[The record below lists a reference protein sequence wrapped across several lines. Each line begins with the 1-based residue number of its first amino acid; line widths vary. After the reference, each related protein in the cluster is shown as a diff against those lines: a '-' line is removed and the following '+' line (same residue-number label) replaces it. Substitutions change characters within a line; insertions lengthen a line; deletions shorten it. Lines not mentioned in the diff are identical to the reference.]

1 MNGRDEILRNML
13 SKSVTPDEFN
23 FDHMVAPPVEYFLSP
38 QDIQDLTYLA
48 NSIKY
53 NAKIDYKYKAID
65 QILRNRGFLLLGRGT
80 NRVVYKYLEN
90 NTICLKVAVDHVGC
104 SDNPHEFINQE
115 YLKPFV
121 SKIFSYDPSGTIAVA
136 ERVHPISTREEFIHY
151 ANGIY
156 DLITKWFI
164 GKYVVNDIG
173 SKFFMNWG
181 IRYSTGLP
189 VLLDY
194 PYFYLLDISKAKC
207 MSILEDGTICGGD
220 IDYDDGYNFLKCTK
234 CGRNYKAAELAK
246 DDLRGANSNIV
257 TEGLKKMR
265 AKISI
270 RKGNNVEKIIVNPE
284 TKKLEDSYNQVAK
297 VSTRTISQ
305 VMENK
310 EASERSINQLMTGA
324 DNIARS
330 ENKVKVQT
338 RKSKV
343 AIVINEEN
351 KGIKGNKLNNKY
363 ETEGH
368 FKPEKKTPKRFRVNP
383 KNVDKQEFTETHFDV
398 SHVNVSTKGNAFN
411 HPEVSE
417 EVKEAV
423 VENVKEVVVEDTVEV
438 KDEIAVEVSS
448 AEDNESVVN
457 EEGVHVE
464 DESTD
469 EEAIEEVE
477 EVADE
482 TEIVNN
488 DTSEE
493 VMSEMVEEVEPVED
507 EEPVEEAPTEEPV
520 DVVDEEEEIETPN
533 LAKIINETIEEE
545 TEAVVEAIDSIDVEE
560 AEKLSEEEQNMLI
573 MQEAEKIREEQKQA
587 AEAEEKAAK
596 KTTTKK
602 KSSSK
607 KFDPDFYG
615 GTTTQKKKAS
625 KKTAPVE
632 EE

>member
-13 SKSVTPDEFN
+13 SRSVTPDEFN

-121 SKIFSYDPSGTIAVA
+121 SKIFNYDPSGTIAVA
-136 ERVHPISTREEFIHY
+136 ERVHPISTREEFVHY

-270 RKGNNVEKIIVNPE
+270 RKGNNVEKVIINPE

-324 DNIARS
+324 DNISRS

-343 AIVINEEN
+343 SIVINEEN

-368 FKPEKKTPKRFRVNP
+368 FKPEKRTPKKFRVNP
-383 KNVDKQEFTETHFDV
+383 KTGEQKYTETNFDV
-398 SHVNVSTKGNAFN
+398 SHVNISTKGKPFN
-411 HPEVSE
+411 KPEISE

-423 VENVKEVVVEDTVEV
+423 VEKVKEVVVEDTVEV

-464 DESTD
+464 DEST
-469 EEAIEEVE
+469 EEETIEEDE

-493 VMSEMVEEVEPVED
+493 VISEMVEEVEPVEESED
-507 EEPVEEAPTEEPV
+507 
-520 DVVDEEEEIETPN
+520 DEEIETPN

-545 TEAVVEAIDSIDVEE
+545 TDAVVEAIDEMDAEE

-596 KTTTKK
+596 KTTKK
-602 KSSSK
+602 KASSK

-615 GTTTQKKKAS
+615 GTTQKKKAT
-625 KKTAPVE
+625 KKAAPTDE
-632 EE
+632 E

>member
-13 SKSVTPDEFN
+13 SRSVTPDEFN
-23 FDHMVAPPVEYFLSP
+23 FDHMVAPPVEYFLHP

-65 QILRNRGFLLLGRGT
+65 QILKNRGFVLLGRGT
-80 NRVVYKYLEN
+80 NRVVYRYLEN

-136 ERVHPISTREEFIHY
+136 ERVHPISTREEFVHY

-257 TEGLKKMR
+257 TEGFKKMR

-270 RKGNNVEKIIVNPE
+270 RKGNNVEKIIINPE
-284 TKKLEDSYNQVAK
+284 TKKLEDSYNKVAK

-310 EASERSINQLMTGA
+310 ESSERSINQLMTAA
-324 DNIARS
+324 DNINRS

-343 AIVINEEN
+343 VIVRNEEN
-351 KGIKGNKLNNKY
+351 KGLKANKITNKY

-368 FKPEKKTPKRFRVNP
+368 FKPEKKTPKKFRVNP
-383 KNVDKQEFTETHFDV
+383 KNNGKQEFTETHFDV
-398 SHVNVSTKGNAFN
+398 SNVHISTKGNAFN

-417 EVKEAV
+417 EIKETV
-423 VENVKEVVVEDTVEV
+423 VENTKEVVVEDTVEV
-438 KDEIAVEVSS
+438 KDEITVEVSS
-448 AEDNESVVN
+448 AKDNESVVN

-464 DESTD
+464 DESTE

-482 TEIVNN
+482 TEIDNN
-488 DTSEE
+488 DISEE
-493 VMSEMVEEVEPVED
+493 VMSEMVEEVEPVEED
-507 EEPVEEAPTEEPV
+507 PVQEEAAAEESVETEEL
-520 DVVDEEEEIETPN
+520 EEEVETPN
-533 LAKIINETIEEE
+533 LAKIINEAIEEE
-545 TEAVVEAIDSIDVEE
+545 TDSVVEAIDNLDVEE
-560 AEKLSEEEQNMLI
+560 ADKLSEEEQNMLI
-573 MQEAEKIREEQKQA
+573 MQEAEKIREEQKLA

-596 KTTTKK
+596 KTTKK

-615 GTTTQKKKAS
+615 GATSQKKKAS
-625 KKTAPVE
+625 KKTAPAE